1 MGCNAGRDI
10 AGLKEKED
18 DQLSEVQTET
28 LTESIAVGFVC
39 LMLAS
44 AYQSCLLLIT
54 RYASRWKPLEGHDR
68 RHARGMIEKGTAG
81 VLCTLRRQSFVPF
94 SIVIGVAAIA
104 A

>member
-18 DQLSEVQTET
+18 DQLSEVQTEI

-54 RYASRWKPLEGHDR
+54 RYAAGGSPSKDMIDVM
-68 RHARGMIEKGTAG
+68 RGA
-81 VLCTLRRQSFVPF
+81 
-94 SIVIGVAAIA
+94 
-104 A
+104 